1 MDEPKLS
8 GMHSMPS
15 GAPEDRVR
23 ADALHRSAQQHHQ
36 SGRIMA
42 AERDYRA
49 AIAACPGHP
58 AAEALAHLL
67 FSQLRGK
74 EATQVL
80 LGHFRDAFGPV
91 AEDEEAPRELAAA
104 EASATRVAEG
114 LRRHGTVLLRGCFP
128 VPVLARLAPNFRLV
142 PDQWGKPVFRLAD
155 MDKQEIEAAL
165 LSPLLRELVPALGL
179 DLASWVM
186 GSWVRAAI
194 PKMAGTRVPFH
205 QDMLVCARKCMN
217 VWIALDPCGPGTKAP
232 GLEVVA
238 RHLPALLPT
247 MQGDA
252 NEYAIQHMEISEE
265 AVAREI
271 PSDALW
277 RPRFAVGDALLFLGT
292 TVHRTALE
300 PGMDQVRTSIEL
312 RFFDAQ

>member
-1 MDEPKLS
+1 MAI
-8 GMHSMPS
+8 
-15 GAPEDRVR
+15 GAPEDRAR
-23 ADALHRSAQQHHQ
+23 ADALHRSGQQQHQ

-49 AIAACPGHP
+49 AIAACPGHR
-58 AAEALAHLL
+58 AAESLAHLL

-74 EATQVL
+74 EATEVL

-91 AEDEEAPRELAAA
+91 TEDEEAPREMAAA
-104 EASATRVAEG
+104 DASAARVAAA
-114 LRRHGTVLLRGCFP
+114 LRRHGTVLLRGCFQ
-128 VPVLARLAPNFRLV
+128 VAVLAALAPHFHLR

-155 MDKQEIEAAL
+155 MDKDTVEAAL
-165 LSPLLRELVPALGL
+165 LSPLMRDLAPALGL
-179 DLASWVM
+179 DLASWVI

-194 PKMAGTRVPFH
+194 PNMARTSVPFH

-217 VWIALDPCGPGTKAP
+217 VWIALDPCGPGTRAP

-252 NEYAIQHMEISEE
+252 NEYAIQHMEIPEE
-265 AVAREI
+265 AVARTI
-271 PSDALW
+271 PAEALW
-277 RPRFAVGDALLFLGT
+277 RPRLGVGDALLFLGT

-300 PGMDQVRTSIEL
+300 PGMDSVRTSIEL
-312 RFFDAQ
+312 RFFDAR